1 MNLRLKPTKTLP
13 DDCPVETA
21 SPLYHTLHYK
31 PSPLF
36 FVVDVDV
43 QKVENNII
51 ELTLYTCTPYM
62 LNTVNISPLY
72 ADFLLLFMAGAC
84 TPFLFFSFKTQKCE
98 RTKRAPCHR
107 GRNNPVR
114 LLY

>member
-1 MNLRLKPTKTLP
+1 MNLRVKPTKTLP

-36 FVVDVDV
+36 FVVDV

-62 LNTVNISPLY
+62 LNTVNVSPLY
-72 ADFLLLFMAGAC
+72 ADFLLLCMAREC
-84 TPFLFFSFKTQKCE
+84 TPFFIFLF
-98 RTKRAPCHR
+98 
-107 GRNNPVR
+107 
-114 LLY
+114 